1 MSDITKRA
9 MSAALKNLLKEKKLN
24 KITVQDIAD
33 ECGINRQTFYY
44 HFQDIYDLEKRK
56 YKEDTEKV
64 LKENRTYDTWQEGFL
79 SVFDL
84 AKKDKTFIDNIY
96 RSVSLEM
103 LEQYLY
109 RLVYPLLKNVVDEKA
124 NGQTVRE
131 ENKKYIADFY
141 KYAFVGVFLEWIRND
156 MAESPGQIVDRVSR
170 IVGGAIET
178 AFANFNR

>member
-9 MSAALKNLLKEKKLN
+9 MSAALKILLKEKKLN

-44 HFQDIYDLEKRK
+44 HFQDIYDLVEWTCI
-56 YKEDTEKV
+56 EDTEKV

-141 KYAFVGVFLEWIRND
+141 KYAFVGVLLEWIRND

>member
-1 MSDITKRA
+1 MAGR
-9 MSAALKNLLKEKKLN
+9 
-24 KITVQDIAD
+24 
-33 ECGINRQTFYY
+33 
-44 HFQDIYDLEKRK
+44 
-56 YKEDTEKV
+56 
-64 LKENRTYDTWQEGFL
+64 L
-79 SVFDL
+79 SVGL
-84 AKKDKTFIDNIY
+84 RPCEKDKTFIDNIY

-141 KYAFVGVFLEWIRND
+141 KYAFVGVLLEWIRND

>member
-9 MSAALKNLLKEKKLN
+9 MSAALKNLLREKKLN

-44 HFQDIYDLEKRK
+44 HFQDIYDLVEWTCI
-56 YKEDTEKV
+56 EDTEKV

-141 KYAFVGVFLEWIRND
+141 KYAFVGVLLEWIRND

>member
-1 MSDITKRA
+1 
-9 MSAALKNLLKEKKLN
+9 MSAALKILLKEKKLN

-44 HFQDIYDLEKRK
+44 HFQDIYDLVEWTCI
-56 YKEDTEKV
+56 EDTEKV

-141 KYAFVGVFLEWIRND
+141 KYAFVGVLLEWIRND

>member
-44 HFQDIYDLEKRK
+44 HFQDIYDLVEWTCI
-56 YKEDTEKV
+56 EDTEKV

-124 NGQTVRE
+124 NGQNVRE

-141 KYAFVGVFLEWIRND
+141 KYAFVGVLLEWIRND

>member
-44 HFQDIYDLEKRK
+44 HFQDIYDLIEWTCI
-56 YKEDTEKV
+56 EDTEKV

-141 KYAFVGVFLEWIRND
+141 KYAFVGVLLEWIRND

>member
-9 MSAALKNLLKEKKLN
+9 MSAALKNLLREKKLN

-44 HFQDIYDLEKRK
+44 HFQDIYDLVEWTCI
-56 YKEDTEKV
+56 EDTEKV
-64 LKENRTYDTWQEGFL
+64 IKENKTYDTWQEGFL

-141 KYAFVGVFLEWIRND
+141 KYAFVGVLLEWIRND